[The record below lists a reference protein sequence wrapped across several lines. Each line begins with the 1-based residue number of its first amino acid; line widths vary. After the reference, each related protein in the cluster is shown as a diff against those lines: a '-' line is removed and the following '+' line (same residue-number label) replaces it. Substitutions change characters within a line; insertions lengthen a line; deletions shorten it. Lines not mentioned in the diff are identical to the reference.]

1 MIMYGY
7 IYLTTN
13 LINNKKYIGRHKT
26 QVFDNYYKGSG
37 HIIKEA
43 IKKYGRENFKCEV
56 LEWCETLEAAH
67 EREHYWVKHF
77 NAVEDPTFY
86 NLTEGGC
93 GPLEVPED
101 VKERLRKAFTGDLN
115 PAKRPEVR
123 KKISEGKHGK
133 KNPMYGKHPKHTIEH
148 NKKISQANKG
158 KKVSLE
164 TRLKLSKV
172 HLGKPSPQRLKI
184 LCIETGIIYE
194 CAEIASKALGL
205 NITGNICQCC
215 RGTRN
220 TAGGYH
226 WRYLEE
232 D

>member
-1 MIMYGY
+1 MYGY

-13 LINNKKYIGRHKT
+13 LINNKKYIGRHKA

-37 HIIKEA
+37 RIIKEA

-67 EREHYWVKHF
+67 EREHYWVKYF

-101 VKERLRKAFTGDLN
+101 VKEGLRKAFTGELN

-123 KKISEGKHGK
+123 EKIKQGKLGN

-148 NKKISQANKG
+148 NKKISQA
-158 KKVSLE
+158 
-164 TRLKLSKV
+164 
-172 HLGKPSPQRLKI
+172 HLGKKFTEDHKQKLSAAKKGKPSSCRLKV

-194 CAEIASKALGL
+194 CAGLASKALKL
-205 NITGNICQCC
+205 NIAGNIRQCC
-215 RGTRN
+215 YGTRN

-226 WRYLEE
+226 WKYVEE